1 MLTAAD
7 REVLAAVRKRLA
19 AEPET
24 VLPALRLLADPEAM
38 PEPDDDATVSLAKT
52 LNAHRM
58 VALLR
63 ELRARSYTTA
73 QVGELLGGVSRQ
85 AVSQRVANRR
95 LMSIEI
101 SRHSYFPELQF
112 VGGRIT
118 DGLPEVIE
126 ALDAGGYDTFS
137 ADSLMRTAIS
147 EERGRTPA
155 DLLAAGDLA
164 TALHYIQIAG
174 GGF

>member
-24 VLPALRLLADPEAM
+24 VLPALRVLADPEAM

-63 ELRARSYTTA
+63 ELRARCYTTA

-101 SRHSYFPELQF
+101 SRHSYFPEWQF
-112 VGGRIT
+112 VGGRIA
-118 DGLPEVIE
+118 DGLPEVIA

-147 EERGRTPA
+147 EERGRTAA
-155 DLLAAGDLA
+155 DLLAAGDLT
-164 TALHYIQIAG
+164 TALHYIRIAG

>member
-24 VLPALRLLADPEAM
+24 VLPALRLLADPDAM
-38 PEPDDDATVSLAKT
+38 PEPDDEATVSLAKT

-63 ELRARSYTTA
+63 ELRVRSYTTA

-101 SRHSYFPELQF
+101 SRHSYFPEWQF
-112 VGGRIT
+112 VDGRTAGG
-118 DGLPEVIE
+118 LAQVIA
-126 ALDAGGYDTFS
+126 ALDEGGYDTFS
-137 ADSLMRTAIS
+137 ADSLMRTPIPEA
-147 EERGRTPA
+147 GGHTPA
-155 DLLAAGDLA
+155 DLLAAGDVP
-164 TALHYIQIAG
+164 TALHYIRVAG